1 MTITTHPSMP
11 AENTTVPAQ
20 RPLAD
25 TAPALRTVTVAGA
38 QIDLVALRDSL
49 TPAQRMGRACV
60 HCGRNGERLEPAGTL
75 LDVQV
80 VECFTHRYARHNA
93 ASPAGWLSISACPSW
108 CNSGHRG
115 SDHPDDRQHGSL
127 YLETV
132 LQTMRYDD
140 YGLPGKP
147 EYKPVIAGVN
157 LVQHYRETEPRI
169 CVSDTGEYGEYY
181 LTLDEAQKIALDL
194 LTLVLAGR
202 DRTVVTDT
210 EHLVNEAPDCQL
222 WCTSHHPDGTCDSG
236 TDEGAWLTHDQEDG
250 ALIWYHGY
258 GDGGMNVQ
266 HAERLVH
273 SILHL
278 VVLARGSRSAA

>member
-1 MTITTHPSMP
+1 MP
-11 AENTTVPAQ
+11 TENTTVPAQ

-60 HCGRNGERLEPAGTL
+60 QCGRNDERLESAGTL

-80 VECFTHRYARHNA
+80 VECFTHRYSRHNA
-93 ASPAGWLSISACPSW
+93 ASPADWLSISACPSW

-157 LVQHYRETEPRI
+157 LIQHYRETEPRI
-169 CVSDTGEYGEYY
+169 CVSDTGEHGEYY

-202 DRTVVTDT
+202 DRAEIT
-210 EHLVNEAPDCQL
+210 EMEDSVNETPGCRS
-222 WCTSHHPDGTCDSG
+222 WCTRHGSDDTCDSG
-236 TDEGAWLTHDQEDG
+236 VREGAWLTQDREDG
-250 ALIWYHGY
+250 ALIWYDGY
-258 GDGGMNVQ
+258 GDDGMDVQ

-273 SILHL
+273 SILNL
-278 VVLARGSRSAA
+278 AVLARHSRSVA